1 MVTCASNPSSRRV
14 AMTESLGLADK
25 HNLLIE
31 FQTNE
36 RPVSKSNLKDLSKDY
51 LLLVSL
57 YKHIHKHTRMHPQAN
72 NTGWW
77 VLKV

>member
-1 MVTCASNPSSRRV
+1 MVTCDCNPSSKRV

-57 YKHIHKHTRMHPQAN
+57 YTHTQTHTHAP
-72 NTGWW
+72 TS
-77 VLKV
+77 